1 MIKIVLVNAKMFRFF
16 PFLSILA
23 VTVIFAGLMN
33 CSDSGPDW
41 NERCREAIEGGTYE
55 EILDN
60 CSYLG
65 YAELSS
71 SQRFTVG
78 IMALQEN
85 DPDNARIYFEDI
97 ESTAGEYGSAQY
109 GIMLAELQK
118 IMRMLNVLLQFYIEY
133 PSTVF
138 GFLQEIRPQAE
149 EPDMFFPAQAS
160 DYLSIEVIRDLQER
174 AFTAV
179 QNGYSIEVEEY
190 PVFIGSES
198 DRVYLRYLFTGK
210 QGELGALLY
219 WLFSDVFIA
228 ASNYASAHNTS
239 LDLGG
244 LLNDLDLLL
253 DNAWDPGGGGLFGLI
268 RGAGR
273 VLVNNPDFLEKRSDV
288 WDTYMEEVKG
298 NSILGKGGELIQ
310 QVGRIIEERAET
322 DPEHCEEV
330 ICLIDRDENGIISE
344 GDQLRVNGNIHGELG
359 SDFLVGEGAVLSQ
372 GLIEDFDSLNDTY
385 GEMGIHIA
393 AAPPGVTVF
402 VDMTAADY
410 LESTER
416 RVSFLAGF
424 FAPMESFLDS
434 VMESTGSESKYV
446 TIPEL
451 NRVLATLGFPE
462 LPNVVRFNV
471 HRFLDM
477 PIRDLLVY
485 HCEEDNMAVE
495 CGISP
500 DPVLA
505 VEIELVNVEEQCETG
520 TISCGPEPY
529 PYYLKEGDRDHFVG
543 TDDEIP
549 ADGLSPVEQD
559 PDSLAPT
566 NALIYISIGD
576 PSMNGAMELDLN
588 ALPEAC
594 GPEGTAGFEPAT
606 NYGLNK
612 VMNCLILDYLP
623 RVEEAETVENI
634 ILLADPFFE
643 IVGWTW
649 ER

>member
-1 MIKIVLVNAKMFRFF
+1 MFRVFS
-16 PFLSILA
+16 FLSILA

-244 LLNDLDLLL
+244 LLNDRIHRLVTDTLCLLAQVQPTAQHHLLSVVEGPSNKLRYLD
-253 DNAWDPGGGGLFGLI
+253 
-268 RGAGR
+268 
-273 VLVNNPDFLEKRSDV
+273 E
-288 WDTYMEEVKG
+288 
-298 NSILGKGGELIQ
+298 
-310 QVGRIIEERAET
+310 
-322 DPEHCEEV
+322 
-330 ICLIDRDENGIISE
+330 
-344 GDQLRVNGNIHGELG
+344 
-359 SDFLVGEGAVLSQ
+359 
-372 GLIEDFDSLNDTY
+372 
-385 GEMGIHIA
+385 
-393 AAPPGVTVF
+393 
-402 VDMTAADY
+402 
-410 LESTER
+410 
-416 RVSFLAGF
+416 
-424 FAPMESFLDS
+424 
-434 VMESTGSESKYV
+434 
-446 TIPEL
+446 
-451 NRVLATLGFPE
+451 
-462 LPNVVRFNV
+462 
-471 HRFLDM
+471 
-477 PIRDLLVY
+477 
-485 HCEEDNMAVE
+485 
-495 CGISP
+495 
-500 DPVLA
+500 
-505 VEIELVNVEEQCETG
+505 
-520 TISCGPEPY
+520 
-529 PYYLKEGDRDHFVG
+529 
-543 TDDEIP
+543 
-549 ADGLSPVEQD
+549 DGLCQNHVHC
-559 PDSLAPT
+559 
-566 NALIYISIGD
+566 ALQRCARPRSRLLFD
-576 PSMNGAMELDLN
+576 NGARTSHVRS
-588 ALPEAC
+588 AL
-594 GPEGTAGFEPAT
+594 
-606 NYGLNK
+606 YHLQH
-612 VMNCLILDYLP
+612 
-623 RVEEAETVENI
+623 
-634 ILLADPFFE
+634 
-643 IVGWTW
+643 
-649 ER
+649 